1 MSQSSV
7 TCAWPKLGGNV
18 IFSNERVNESPS
30 FTQLFTSLQEPLAVV
45 RDRRDHYVSMTGG
58 AA

>member
-18 IFSNERVNESPS
+18 IFSNERVNEIRD
-30 FTQLFTSLQEPLAVV
+30 SLRHFSAARALAVALP
-45 RDRRDHYVSMTGG
+45 RRDHYVFMTGG